1 MNNFFELH
9 LIMASV
15 VEIFVET
22 VLDVQG
28 LPSKD
33 FVRDNKF
40 CCDLLLDHPLM
51 TPNIWFHNLWKFFFG
66 TYAPKRAFVD
76 FWKTTNANQTVTVE
90 SILKSTP
97 FQLAAKIA
105 PLYNDAQLKQTAE
118 QIVTGLKSKSYIKEY
133 VTRKLCQRFGVA
145 FEQPMVHD
153 NPLLLYVSFIK
164 KQESPAVPR
173 GKNPITNR
181 YVCDLPELQ
190 TTPYDHVHDSI
201 SNDRHFLYKLIN
213 NPAICVDEGCSVP
226 DDVLKALIKLL
237 KVDGKRPIV
246 FNMTPTNKLP
256 DLGTYVFDTPPQ
268 FYQFLPSVFSSFIC
282 ISNKR
287 YPDVRPLSREKKHA
301 IYYLRGWSVSDIV
314 ENIPNSTKNAYDRC
328 ITSIPTKLLNPPLKT
343 YRIFDWFETE
353 DVDLTLASNKTLV
366 GFKSMQGLD
375 QPTDGR
381 PTRVDTYHP
390 INKHKYY
397 DIVIDKYNEIPKEKI
412 YEYLVNGATI
422 KEDKITLPNN
432 IFSKMLFSQPMFEKA
447 WRDHLRYSCPSG
459 PSAGGPADPM
469 NNTLLLHEFIISYIE
484 SRRGVALRPLKT
496 GASNTIVLAD
506 TRETPYSVL
515 SVLFALQNVQQERWS
530 CKVFTSTAA
539 QGYYKRHLDKYGVQ
553 VIVIPEADT
562 TNFDIDVYNEIFK
575 SPTTWDMIGGEK
587 VLIIQ
592 DDGFLLRKG
601 VENFLGFDYVGAPW
615 IDAPANNYIKANI
628 NSNLVGNGGFSLRDV
643 PKSKFITEKYADD
656 EHKYKLFYENQVET
670 AEDVYF
676 VTAMVKEKYNIAT
689 TPQAVKF
696 SAEQIIHPESLGLH
710 KVWVYHPREHIE
722 AFFANILSTA

>member
-22 VLDVQG
+22 VLDVPG

-40 CCDLLLDHPLM
+40 CCDLLLDHPLIS
-51 TPNIWFHNLWKFFFG
+51 PNIWFHNLWKFFFG

-76 FWKTTNANQTVTVE
+76 FWKPNETVTVDT
-90 SILKSTP
+90 ILKSPP

-118 QIVTGLKSKSYIKEY
+118 QLVAGLKSKSYIKEY

-153 NPLLLYVSFIK
+153 NPLLLYASFIK
-164 KQESPAVPR
+164 KQETLSVPR
-173 GKNPITNR
+173 SKNPITNR
-181 YVCDLPELQ
+181 YICDLSELQ

-246 FNMTPTNKLP
+246 FNMTPSNKLR
-256 DLGTYVFDTPPQ
+256 DLGTYVFNTPPQ

-301 IYYLRGWSVSDIV
+301 IYYLRGWSESDIV
-314 ENIPNSTKNAYDRC
+314 ENMPNSMKNAYDRC

-343 YRIFDWFETE
+343 YRIFDWFEEE
-353 DVDLTLASNKTLV
+353 DVVPTSTKTLV
-366 GFKSMQGLD
+366 GSKSMSELEMD
-375 QPTDGR
+375 RKEPDG
-381 PTRVDTYHP
+381 PTRVDVYHP

-432 IFSKMLFSQPMFEKA
+432 IFSKMLFSKPMFEKA
-447 WRDHLRYSCPSG
+447 WKDHLRYSCPTSTV
-459 PSAGGPADPM
+459 DPM

-484 SRRGVALRPLKT
+484 SHKVTPLRPLKT
-496 GASNTIVLAD
+496 GKPNTIVLAD
-506 TRETPYSVL
+506 TRENPYSVL
-515 SVLFALQNVQQERWS
+515 SVLFALQNVQQERWI

-539 QGYYKRHLDKYGVQ
+539 RGYYKRHLDAYGVQ

-575 SPTTWDMIGGEK
+575 SPATWDLIGGEK
-587 VLIIQ
+587 ALIIQ

-643 PKSKFITEKYADD
+643 PKSKLITEKYADD

-676 VTAMVKEKYNIAT
+676 VTAMVKEKNNIAT

-696 SAEQIIHPESLGLH
+696 SAEQIIHPESLGFH